1 MTLILEFERKL
12 IFYRPGILRY
22 AMRLVGGP
30 RAAIRNDSTRRQHL
44 SQALKQGWAA
54 ARAERAALLRLQA
67 FAASDAAA
75 GLTDAATLNRTRLQ

>member
-22 AMRLVGGP
+22 VMRLAVKPSPAMGT
-30 RAAIRNDSTRRQHL
+30 RNTRRQHL
-44 SQALKQGWAA
+44 SQALKRGWAQ

-67 FAASDAAA
+67 FAASDVAA
-75 GLTDAATLNRTRLQ
+75 GLAETATLNRMRLQ

>member
-22 AMRLVGGP
+22 AIRLAVKP
-30 RAAIRNDSTRRQHL
+30 SAAMVTRKTRRQHL
-44 SQALKQGWAA
+44 SQALKRGWAQ

-67 FAASDAAA
+67 FAAPDAAA
-75 GLTDAATLNRTRLQ
+75 GLTETATLNRTRLQ

>member
-12 IFYRPGILRY
+12 IFYRPGILRN
-22 AMRLVGGP
+22 AMRLAAGP
-30 RAAIRNDSTRRQHL
+30 SAAMWTRSTRRQHL
-44 SQALKQGWAA
+44 SQTLKRGWAQ

-75 GLTDAATLNRTRLQ
+75 DLAETATLNRMRLQ